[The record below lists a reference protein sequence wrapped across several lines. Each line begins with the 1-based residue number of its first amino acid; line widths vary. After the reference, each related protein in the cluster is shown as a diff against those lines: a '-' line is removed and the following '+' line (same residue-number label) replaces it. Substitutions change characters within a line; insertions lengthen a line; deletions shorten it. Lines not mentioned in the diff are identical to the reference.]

1 MGAEASGE
9 SGERLLQ
16 RAGSK
21 GAWGRAGCPEQRLN
35 SSENWFLQEASP
47 VTGNPLFWG
56 RFSLHRASGLSEDE
70 VAIEVSEHLYGRL
83 PGFSA
88 RGPAFSPLRAES
100 LRAFRG
106 TLQGLS
112 PIWQF
117 LQDAYTSSSSKIKEV
132 TKCTMCQH
140 IQQLPHAFPILLGAL
155 RSNTNAAAEMC
166 FAK

>member
-1 MGAEASGE
+1 MPRAEAKFIRELIS
-9 SGERLLQ
+9 
-16 RAGSK
+16 AGGQPCDRK
-21 GAWGRAGCPEQRLN
+21 PIVLRKVQPA
-35 SSENWFLQEASP
+35 
-47 VTGNPLFWG
+47 
-56 RFSLHRASGLSEDE
+56 RASGLSEDE

-132 TKCTMCQH
+132 AKCTMCQH
-140 IQQLPHAFPILLGAL
+140 IQQLPHAFPILLGVL

-166 FAK
+166 IAK